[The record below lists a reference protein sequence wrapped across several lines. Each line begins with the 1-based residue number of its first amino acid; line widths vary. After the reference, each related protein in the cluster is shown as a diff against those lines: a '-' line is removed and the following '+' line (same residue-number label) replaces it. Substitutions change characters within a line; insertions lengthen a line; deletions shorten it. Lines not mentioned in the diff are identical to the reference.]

1 VSDQESPQSPRLPE
15 DQVMPDPTSAVGPP
29 EEPASAEGGMSRR
42 RFLLMSTAA
51 AGGLVVGGLA
61 VAGCTD
67 DGEGDSG
74 TTDGTGT
81 ESTEAAAEIDH
92 GVNGEAATLAL
103 TALTIG
109 EAEALQAMLAR
120 LIPSDEVG
128 PGAVEAGVVR
138 YIDRALSSELAPT
151 MQTVRYN
158 IGRLDE
164 FVREQQQDDISF
176 NQLNPDVQDQI
187 LASIEGDEA
196 EGFSPSSAAF
206 FATIRELAMQGM
218 FGDPFYGGNIGN
230 AGWDLIGF
238 PGIRLLVE
246 ADDQELGNEQAQGR
260 NSVYDFE
267 MFGIAR
273 QEES

>member
-1 VSDQESPQSPRLPE
+1 MSDQRLPQSPPLAE
-15 DQVMPDPTSAVGPP
+15 DPVTPDRMSGVGTS
-29 EEPASAEGGMSRR
+29 EEPESSPGGMSRR
-42 RFLLMSTAA
+42 RFLMMSTAA

-67 DGEGDSG
+67 DDEGDSG
-74 TTDGTGT
+74 ATDETGT
-81 ESTEAAAEIDH
+81 ESTEAAGGLDH
-92 GVNGEAATLAL
+92 GVNGGAATLAL

-109 EAEALQAMLAR
+109 EAEALQAVLAR
-120 LIPSDEVG
+120 LIPSDDVG
-128 PGAVEAGVVR
+128 PGAAEAGVVR

-206 FATIRELAMQGM
+206 FATIRELALQGM
-218 FGDPFYGGNIGN
+218 FGDPFYGGNIDN
-230 AGWDLIGF
+230 VGWDLIGF

-246 ADDQELGNEQAQGR
+246 ADDQELGNEQAPGR

-267 MFGIAR
+267 MFGLAR